1 MNRSQRIP
9 QGAFKQNL
17 VNDPRNISMH
27 EISIVGGSTIPV
39 KSKKRTSIKSNRQAG
54 QKGDKIQGS
63 AARDNNADRKEG
75 KGEYRTVTGGAA
87 TDSIIQ
93 IPSQAP
99 LVQQVPHACENC
111 GHHQKKNNHHRVNSV
126 QQVPSLS
133 FGVNLALGVG
143 GASSLLQNTPDKPI
157 RTTSNTAQE
166 LSEAKF
172 ENSAGSSRKT

>member
-17 VNDPRNISMH
+17 VKDPRNISMH

-39 KSKKRTSIKSNRQAG
+39 NKQAG

-63 AARDNNADRKEG
+63 AARDNNADRK
-75 KGEYRTVTGGAA
+75 TVTGGAA

-126 QQVPSLS
+126 QQVPSL
-133 FGVNLALGVG
+133 FVG

-157 RTTSNTAQE
+157 RTASNTAQE
-166 LSEAKF
+166 LSGAKF